1 MRKSKAETAETRRR
15 IVEVAAGMFRANGIH
30 ATGLADVM
38 AAAGLSHG
46 GFYRHFESKDQLVAE
61 ACEAGTADILAAL
74 EAAAGG
80 CAGRDGFRAL
90 VEAYLSPA
98 HRDAPGNGCPLAS
111 MGSELARA
119 DEGTRAVASQSAD
132 DLIAM
137 LARRLASPSDPA
149 EPADPLNDAQGD
161 TVRSRAVFALSAMVG
176 ALTLARISTDPQTS
190 ASLLAD
196 VRQQLAAIE
205 V

>member
-61 ACEAGTADILAAL
+61 ACEAGTADILEAL
-74 EAAAGG
+74 EAAAGN

-132 DLIAM
+132 ELIAM
-137 LARRLASPSDPA
+137 LAQRLAD
-149 EPADPLNDAQGD
+149 PADPLGDAQGD
-161 TVRSRAVFALSAMVG
+161 AVRSRAVFALSAMVG

>member
-61 ACEAGTADILAAL
+61 ACEAGTADILEAL

-80 CAGRDGFRAL
+80 CAGQDGFRAL
-90 VEAYLSPA
+90 VEAYLSPT
-98 HRDAPGNGCPLAS
+98 HRDATGNGCPLAS

-119 DEGTRAVASQSAD
+119 DEGTRAVASQSTD
-132 DLIAM
+132 ELIAM
-137 LARRLASPSDPA
+137 LAQRLADPVD
-149 EPADPLNDAQGD
+149 PADPQGDAQSD
-161 TVRSRAVFALSAMVG
+161 AVRSRAVFALSAMVG

>member
-61 ACEAGTADILAAL
+61 ACEAGTADILEAL
-74 EAAAGG
+74 EAAAGN
-80 CAGRDGFRAL
+80 CAGQDGFRAL
-90 VEAYLSPA
+90 VEAYLSLA

-119 DEGTRAVASQSAD
+119 DEGTRAVASQSTD
-132 DLIAM
+132 ELIAM
-137 LARRLASPSDPA
+137 LAQRLANPVDAVDAVDPQGDAPSDA
-149 EPADPLNDAQGD
+149 
-161 TVRSRAVFALSAMVG
+161 VRSRAVFALSAMVG